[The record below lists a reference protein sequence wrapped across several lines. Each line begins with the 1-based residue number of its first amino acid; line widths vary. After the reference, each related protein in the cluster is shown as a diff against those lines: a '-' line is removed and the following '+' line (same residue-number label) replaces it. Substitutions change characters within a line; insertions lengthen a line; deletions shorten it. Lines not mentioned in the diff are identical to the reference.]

1 MAKSY
6 GERSF
11 EMAEKIN
18 DDNWKKNSTILIAQS
33 EAKMGDEENLKRAI
47 VNFEKALEYTEK
59 ENDTAAS
66 RAIKVALAECREK
79 LQKRQGN
86 TPRASD
92 AEKPL
97 VVKSQTPPPPAKPKE
112 SIKKPATPPPVEAK
126 PKSPIDYEVHVKTA
140 GDVSSGT
147 DAKVFISLFGDSGEL
162 LDLAL
167 RNDKEDL
174 FERDRTD
181 TFVLKKLTDIGK
193 VSRNNYFLK
202 VF

>member
-79 LQKRQGN
+79 LQKRQQTN

-97 VVKSQTPPPPAKPKE
+97 VVKSQTPPPPPAKPKE
-112 SIKKPATPPPVEAK
+112 SLKKPATPPPVETK
-126 PKSPIDYEVHVKTA
+126 PKLPIDYEVHVKTA

-167 RNDKEDL
+167 RNDKDDL

-193 VSRNNYFLK
+193 VGGNNPLF
-202 VF
+202 